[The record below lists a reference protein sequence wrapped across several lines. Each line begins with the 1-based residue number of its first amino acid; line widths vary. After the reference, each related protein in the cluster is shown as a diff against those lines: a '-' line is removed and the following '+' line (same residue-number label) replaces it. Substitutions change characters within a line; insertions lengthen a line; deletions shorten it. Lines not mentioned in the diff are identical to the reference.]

1 MERLKSSFKSFQG
14 VISAGIAPIGPI
26 CIQEAKTQSFRGD
39 YLCSTSYSTASPPFS
54 LTHPHGSP
62 PPCEDEDSTT
72 LPSSS
77 SLSSDR
83 DRKRSDSDELFV
95 RPVTSERFFF
105 SPCTSKSIVE
115 EFSDDPDGE
124 VACCET
130 IAVLSEDPYSD
141 FLASMEEVVAA
152 HELREWRGL
161 QELLRCYL
169 RLNERKNHKAIV
181 LAFVDLLMRL
191 IEQDKLRGV
200 LCGRLPSFL

>member
-1 MERLKSSFKSFQG
+1 MERIKSYFNS
-14 VISAGIAPIGPI
+14 IGPI
-26 CIQEAKTQSFRGD
+26 CIQEAKTQSFRGN

-54 LTHPHGSP
+54 LTHPLGSP
-62 PPCEDEDSTT
+62 LPCEDDDDSTT

-83 DRKRSDSDELFV
+83 DRKLSNSDELFA
-95 RPVTSERFFF
+95 RPVTSERFFY

-115 EFSDDPDGE
+115 EYSDELDSE
-124 VACCET
+124 VACCER
-130 IAVLSEDPYSD
+130 IAVLSEDPYRD

-181 LAFVDLLMRL
+181 LAFVDLLTRCASL
-191 IEQDKLRGV
+191 DKT
-200 LCGRLPSFL
+200 S